1 MKIQRP
7 VYPTAASP
15 LQEIAG
21 VTAGVE
27 GVAFAPALDAPP
39 DRPFAFV
46 YTLTIRNGS
55 AAAITI
61 KARKWVIKETG
72 SGRCHVIEG
81 DGLTGRF
88 PRLEPG
94 ELFRCESYHV
104 VAADSVAEGA
114 LLACDEKGA
123 RLLVRV
129 PAFSMIINS

>member
-1 MKIQRP
+1 M
-7 VYPTAASP
+7 
-15 LQEIAG
+15 EG
-21 VTAGVE
+21 VT
-27 GVAFAPALDAPP
+27 FAPTLDAPP

-55 AAAITI
+55 AAALTI
-61 KARKWVIKETG
+61 KARKWVIKESG

-88 PRLEPG
+88 PRLGPG

-114 LLACDEKGA
+114 LLACDEQGA

-129 PAFSMIINS
+129 PAFAMIIKA